1 MYYKRVLLKLSGEA
15 LAGDKS
21 SNLDDITMK
30 NIGKVIKELVDK
42 GIEIAIVIGGGNF
55 WRGKNS
61 DTLESTTADYMGML
75 ATCMNSLALKDYLE
89 KCGVKTKI
97 FSSLEMP
104 ELAEYYEPKKVS
116 KILKKKA
123 VAILACGTGHPF
135 VTTDTAAALRGSELN
150 VDAIL
155 FAKNID
161 GVYSD
166 DPKVNKKAK
175 KYDEITYE
183 EMQKM
188 NLKVIDK
195 EAVDICMESHISS
208 IIFAL
213 ENPKNILSVLEEKNI
228 GTVIK
233 DVK

>member
-15 LAGDKS
+15 IAGDKS
-21 SNLDDITMK
+21 SNLDDTILI

-42 GIEIAIVIGGGNF
+42 GVEIAIVVGGGNF

-75 ATCMNSLALKDYLE
+75 ATCVNSLALKDYLE

-104 ELAEYYEPKKVS
+104 EIAEYYNSKKVS
-116 KILKKKA
+116 KELKKGT
-123 VAILACGTGHPF
+123 VVILACGTGHPF

-150 VDAIL
+150 VDVIL

-161 GVYSD
+161 GVYSM
-166 DPKVNKKAK
+166 DPKKHKNAI

-183 EMQKM
+183 EMQKL

-195 EAVDICMESHISS
+195 EAVDICIINHLSS

-213 ENPKNILSVLEEKNI
+213 ENPQNIISVLEEKNI

-233 DVK
+233 GVK